1 MSGIAGQFSAR
12 PREDAGR
19 CQILLENEIS
29 IFKKLFSPIVKTHDS
44 NMQTDCTSFWKEKMR
59 ALLFSLAL
67 LACLKV
73 LHTAPGH
80 APPAVTTETL
90 KRLSLEGEKL
100 VDEEVLRALYG
111 IRQMKE
117 VMASNEMKHEQLVKT
132 LHNSREKK
140 KEVSEMAQHVV
151 KKLDEA
157 EQECKETLK
166 TLWDECQ
173 PCLQDVCKSFYNS
186 TCRRGFATFSN
197 KLEGFFHRVSTHFG
211 LINTQEELTMNK
223 SAEMPDLDLKRI
235 KDSFNDLVSKV
246 DTLVNRSM
254 ALVFRFHS
262 KMDETLQQAFA
273 PEPQEDKKI
282 KALDSDFLQGVG
294 VGLKEV
300 LVSFVDFTSSV
311 LDEFESVIT
320 QAFDDLHG
328 VMEEAETEQEP
339 SECSQ
344 KSEKKLIPG
353 FIQNKKL
360 CRDLRKQLAECWQ
373 LQSKCQACQGP
384 LFSECPSM
392 RELHIELNEVSE
404 LLDIAKEQS
413 DEVLGIV
420 ERHTVDTI
428 SWISNMAAQFGWVAE
443 LADGGVM
450 DQNIFN
456 ITLVESEE
464 TVNVPG
470 EEIDTPVADTKVEVN
485 ILNAPPLTLTVP
497 GSLQP
502 QDPAFIQ
509 YVANEAL
516 GFYKQK
522 MRTGTWLK

>member
-1 MSGIAGQFSAR
+1 
-12 PREDAGR
+12 
-19 CQILLENEIS
+19 
-29 IFKKLFSPIVKTHDS
+29 
-44 NMQTDCTSFWKEKMR
+44 MR
-59 ALLFSLAL
+59 ALLFSLAF
-67 LACLKV
+67 LASLKV
-73 LHTAPGH
+73 FHTAPGH
-80 APPAVTTETL
+80 APPAVTTQTL
-90 KRLSLEGEKL
+90 KRLSLEVGKL

-111 IRQMKE
+111 VRQMKE
-117 VMASNEMKHEQLVKT
+117 VMASNEMKHEQLIKT

-173 PCLQDVCKSFYNS
+173 PCLQDACKSFYNS

-223 SAEMPDLDLKRI
+223 SEEMPDLDLKRI
-235 KDSFNDLVSKV
+235 EDTFNDLVSRV
-246 DTLVNRSM
+246 DTLVTRSM

-262 KMDETLQQAFA
+262 KMDETLQQAFT

-282 KALDSDFLQGVG
+282 KTLDSDFLQGVG

-300 LVSFVDFTSSV
+300 LESFVDFTSSV

-328 VMEEAETEQEP
+328 VMEEAETEQEK
-339 SECSQ
+339 Q
-344 KSEKKLIPG
+344 LLPG

-360 CRDLRKQLAECWQ
+360 CRDLRRQSAECWQ

-428 SWISNMAAQFGWVAE
+428 SWINNMAAQFGWVAE

-450 DQNIFN
+450 NQNIFN
-456 ITLVESEE
+456 ITSVENEE
-464 TVNVPG
+464 TVPG
-470 EEIDTPVADTKVEVN
+470 EEIKAPVADTKVEVN

-522 MRTGTWLK
+522 MR